1 MSLPRE
7 WSFQDS
13 CRASR
18 LLEDVD
24 LDVVAM
30 AASSQEMVVTGS
42 SAIIDENMNNQPATQ
57 LGSLLS
63 IHSAPVFDL
72 SGSVAVGAPSPIQ
85 PGSLA
90 VQVTATSTP
99 IVPPHLQSPEGT
111 LLEDEDTDNLLT
123 ISSLTARPLIAK
135 SRELRSVKCIAPKGK
150 KSRQKN
156 ETRKPRNTTY
166 VPLDGGYGWV
176 VVFGAFFVQ
185 FWVTGLVKS
194 YGVLYVEVMETF
206 KDSSASVASWIPA
219 ILTCLCLALAPIT
232 SMLCQKYS
240 CRTVVF
246 VGGLFCALGLITSYF
261 ATRLIHLFFTFGV
274 LTGLLN
280 FNYVFS
286 FIDQTTLHLTL
297 SRKKN
302 FIGIGGGLSTT
313 PGIILVSQYFDKH
326 RALAN
331 GICVSGTAAGSFMF
345 PLLIELLVK
354 DFGFHGTILLLGGC
368 MLHVCVSATL
378 YRPLD
383 ENYAPEEHILVEK
396 IEKEVKEQD
405 QDKSTQQKLELLFAN
420 DPTARHNM
428 LNELFHQNSNIVAV
442 ELTDSDEEKDVMGE
456 GLPMK
461 SISKIRSS
469 SILHSVEDLSTDSTC
484 VYKAA
489 RSSLRSLRSSVTAMG
504 PTEQQQPPSSPPS
517 RMPSLTPTAASTESK
532 ITFMQ
537 RVTRYIDLSLL
548 KNPQFI
554 MMCISVSLMSTG
566 SPYMLY
572 YLPAYVHA
580 AGYTKSEAG
589 YLVAISAA
597 LDLCGRLGLGWLS
610 DLKLFDRRK
619 GYIGSVVGAGVAV
632 LAIPMAHSFYVL
644 ACSVGMY
651 GLCLGCWFLLV
662 PVLLAD
668 QYGTDKISS
677 SYGLVR
683 MFQSFGAISIPPLA
697 GYLRDVTGSYTVCFL
712 CMGTCMVIGGL
723 PLLLVFN
730 ENQTDPTTATKLPV
744 NTENNNRQGDT
755 TVKE

>member
-7 WSFQDS
+7 WSLQDS
-13 CRASR
+13 VERDA
-18 LLEDVD
+18 
-24 LDVVAM
+24 VAC
-30 AASSQEMVVTGS
+30 ATASQEMVGTTV
-42 SAIIDENMNNQPATQ
+42 IDENMNQQNQ

-72 SGSVAVGAPSPIQ
+72 STGVPSPKR
-85 PGSLA
+85 PASLA
-90 VQVTATSTP
+90 VQATATSTP
-99 IVPPHLQSPEGT
+99 VVPPHLQSPET
-111 LLEDEDTDNLLT
+111 IEDEDNDNLLT

-135 SRELRSVKCIAPKGK
+135 SHELRSSITSSTKKKKPKCETK
-150 KSRQKN
+150 KSRNIK
-156 ETRKPRNTTY
+156 Y

-176 VVFGAFFVQ
+176 IVCGAFFVQ
-185 FWVTGLVKS
+185 FWVTGLMKS

-206 KDSSASVASWIPA
+206 KDATASVASWIPA
-219 ILTCLCLALAPIT
+219 ILSCLCLALAPVT

-240 CRTVVF
+240 CRAVVF
-246 VGGLFCALGLITSYF
+246 IGGLFCALGLTISYF
-261 ATRLIHLFFTFGV
+261 ATKLIHLFFTFGV
-274 LTGLLN
+274 LTG
-280 FNYVFS
+280 
-286 FIDQTTLHLTL
+286 
-297 SRKKN
+297 
-302 FIGIGGGLSTT
+302 IGSGLSTT

-331 GICVSGTAAGSFMF
+331 GICVSGTAAGSFVF
-345 PLLIELLVK
+345 PLLIKVLV
-354 DFGFHGTILLLGGC
+354 DNFGFHGTILLLGGC

-378 YRPLD
+378 YRPL
-383 ENYAPEEHILVEK
+383 ENNYAPEDTEIPEKAEKVESTA
-396 IEKEVKEQD
+396 KELETAK
-405 QDKSTQQKLELLFAN
+405 QQKLDLIFAN
-420 DPTARHNM
+420 DSTTKHNL
-428 LNELFHQNSNIVAV
+428 LNELFHQNGVVAV
-442 ELTDSDEEKDVMGE
+442 ELTDSDEEKDVVGE
-456 GLPMK
+456 CLRMK
-461 SISKIRSS
+461 PISKIRSS

-484 VYKAA
+484 VYKA
-489 RSSLRSLRSSVTAMG
+489 RSSLKSLKSSVTAVC
-504 PTEQQQPPSSPPS
+504 PVPQN
-517 RMPSLTPTAASTESK
+517 ESQLPK
-532 ITFMQ
+532 EKKTVMQ
-537 RVTRYIDLSLL
+537 RIAQYIDLSLL
-548 KNPQFI
+548 KNPQFM
-554 MMCISVSLMSTG
+554 MMCLSVSLMSTG

-677 SYGLVR
+677 TYGLVR
-683 MFQSFGAISIPPLA
+683 MFQSVGAISIPPLA
-697 GYLRDVTGSYTVCFL
+697 GYLRDVTGSYSVCFL
-712 CMGTCMVIGGL
+712 CMGTCMVMGGL

-730 ENQTDPTTATKLPV
+730 EASESSKITV
-744 NTENNNRQGDT
+744 NNENSNCQGE
-755 TVKE
+755 VVAKE

>member
-7 WSFQDS
+7 WSLQDS
-13 CRASR
+13 VERDA
-18 LLEDVD
+18 
-24 LDVVAM
+24 VAC
-30 AASSQEMVVTGS
+30 ATASQEMVGTTV
-42 SAIIDENMNNQPATQ
+42 IDENMNQQNQ

-72 SGSVAVGAPSPIQ
+72 STGVPSPKR
-85 PGSLA
+85 PASLA
-90 VQVTATSTP
+90 VQATATSTP
-99 IVPPHLQSPEGT
+99 IVPPHLQSPET
-111 LLEDEDTDNLLT
+111 IEDEDNDNLLT

-135 SRELRSVKCIAPKGK
+135 SRELRSTKSSCTKKNKVK
-150 KSRQKN
+150 KN
-156 ETRKPRNTTY
+156 ETKKLRNITY

-176 VVFGAFFVQ
+176 IVFGAFFVQ
-185 FWVTGLVKS
+185 FWVTGLMKS

-206 KDSSASVASWIPA
+206 KDSTASVASWIPA
-219 ILTCLCLALAPIT
+219 ILSCLCLALAPVT

-240 CRTVVF
+240 CRAVVF
-246 VGGLFCALGLITSYF
+246 VGGLFCALGLTISYF
-261 ATRLIHLFFTFGV
+261 ATSLIHLFFTFGV
-274 LTGLLN
+274 LT
-280 FNYVFS
+280 
-286 FIDQTTLHLTL
+286 
-297 SRKKN
+297 
-302 FIGIGGGLSTT
+302 GIGGGLSTT

-331 GICVSGTAAGSFMF
+331 GICVSGTAAGSFVF
-345 PLLIELLVK
+345 PLLIKVLVEN
-354 DFGFHGTILLLGGC
+354 FGFHGTILLLGGC

-378 YRPLD
+378 YRPL
-383 ENYAPEEHILVEK
+383 ENNYTPEETAMPEKVEK
-396 IEKEVKEQD
+396 VKNTTKELETAK
-405 QDKSTQQKLELLFAN
+405 QQKLDLIFAN
-420 DPTARHNM
+420 DSTTKHNL
-428 LNELFHQNSNIVAV
+428 LNELFHQNSVVAI

-456 GLPMK
+456 GLRMK
-461 SISKIRSS
+461 PISKIRSS

-484 VYKAA
+484 VYKA
-489 RSSLRSLRSSVTAMG
+489 RSSLRSLRSSVTAVC
-504 PTEQQQPPSSPPS
+504 PVPQNEPQVPEEKKTV
-517 RMPSLTPTAASTESK
+517 
-532 ITFMQ
+532 MQ
-537 RVTRYIDLSLL
+537 RIAQYIDLSLL

-554 MMCISVSLMSTG
+554 MMCFSVSLMSTG

-677 SYGLVR
+677 TYGLVR
-683 MFQSFGAISIPPLA
+683 MFQSVGAISIPPLA
-697 GYLRDVTGSYTVCFL
+697 GYLRDVTGSYSVCFL
-712 CMGTCMVIGGL
+712 CMGTCMVMGGL

-730 ENQTDPTTATKLPV
+730 EVSESSKMTV
-744 NTENNNRQGDT
+744 NNENSNCQREAIA
-755 TVKE
+755 KE

>member
-7 WSFQDS
+7 WCLQDS
-13 CRASR
+13 VERDA
-18 LLEDVD
+18 
-24 LDVVAM
+24 VAPTT
-30 AASSQEMVVTGS
+30 ASQEMVGTTV
-42 SAIIDENMNNQPATQ
+42 IDENMNQQNQ

-72 SGSVAVGAPSPIQ
+72 STGVPSPKR
-85 PGSLA
+85 PASLA
-90 VQVTATSTP
+90 VQATATSTP
-99 IVPPHLQSPEGT
+99 VVPPHLQSPET
-111 LLEDEDTDNLLT
+111 IEDEDNDNLLT

-135 SRELRSVKCIAPKGK
+135 SRELRSSKNSSTKKKKPKKSETKK
-150 KSRQKN
+150 KSRN
-156 ETRKPRNTTY
+156 ITY
-166 VPLDGGYGWV
+166 VPLDGGYGWII
-176 VVFGAFFVQ
+176 VFGAVFVQ
-185 FWVTGLVKS
+185 FWVTGLMKS

-219 ILTCLCLALAPIT
+219 ILSCLCLALAPVT

-240 CRTVVF
+240 CRAVVF
-246 VGGLFCALGLITSYF
+246 VGGLFCALGLTISYF
-261 ATRLIHLFFTFGV
+261 ATSLIHLFFTFGV
-274 LTGLLN
+274 LT
-280 FNYVFS
+280 
-286 FIDQTTLHLTL
+286 
-297 SRKKN
+297 
-302 FIGIGGGLSTT
+302 GIGGGLSTT

-331 GICVSGTAAGSFMF
+331 GICVSGTAAGSFVF
-345 PLLIELLVK
+345 PLLIKILV
-354 DFGFHGTILLLGGC
+354 DNFGFHGTILLLGGC

-378 YRPLD
+378 YRPL
-383 ENYAPEEHILVEK
+383 ENNYAPEDLK
-396 IEKEVKEQD
+396 IPEKEEKVEYTKELESA
-405 QDKSTQQKLELLFAN
+405 KQQKLDLIFAN
-420 DPTARHNM
+420 DSTAKHNL
-428 LNELFHQNSNIVAV
+428 LNELFHQNSVVTV

-456 GLPMK
+456 GLQMK
-461 SISKIRSS
+461 PISKIRSS

-484 VYKAA
+484 VYKA
-489 RSSLRSLRSSVTAMG
+489 RSSLRSLKSS
-504 PTEQQQPPSSPPS
+504 
-517 RMPSLTPTAASTESK
+517 
-532 ITFMQ
+532 ITVVYPERTSIPQNEAQLPEEKKTLMQ
-537 RVTRYIDLSLL
+537 RITQYIDLSLL

-554 MMCISVSLMSTG
+554 MMCFSVSLMSTG

-677 SYGLVR
+677 TYGLVR
-683 MFQSFGAISIPPLA
+683 MFQSVGAISIPPLA
-697 GYLRDVTGSYTVCFL
+697 GYLRDVTGSYSVCFL
-712 CMGTCMVIGGL
+712 CMGTCMVMGGL
-723 PLLLVFN
+723 PLLLIFN
-730 ENQTDPTTATKLPV
+730 EVSNSSKMTV
-744 NTENNNRQGDT
+744 NNVKNSNCQGEAIA
-755 TVKE
+755 KK

>member
-274 LTGLLN
+274 LT
-280 FNYVFS
+280 
-286 FIDQTTLHLTL
+286 
-297 SRKKN
+297 
-302 FIGIGGGLSTT
+302 GIGGGLSTT

>member
-7 WSFQDS
+7 WSFQDA
-13 CRASR
+13 CRASG
-18 LLEDVD
+18 LLADTDVG
-24 LDVVAM
+24 VVAT
-30 AASSQEMVVTGS
+30 AASSQEMVVTNS
-42 SAIIDENMNNQPATQ
+42 NAIIDENMNNQPATQ
-57 LGSLLS
+57 LGSLFS

-72 SGSVAVGAPSPIQ
+72 SAAGAPSPNQ
-85 PGSLA
+85 QGSLA
-90 VQVTATSTP
+90 VQATATSTP

-111 LLEDEDTDNLLT
+111 FLEDEDNDNLLT

-135 SRELRSVKCIAPKGK
+135 SRELRSVKCKVPKGR
-150 KSRQKN
+150 KSRRN

-185 FWVTGLVKS
+185 FWVAGLVKS

-206 KDSSASVASWIPA
+206 KDSSAAVASWIPA
-219 ILTCLCLALAPIT
+219 ILTCLCLALAPVT

-246 VGGLFCALGLITSYF
+246 VGGLFCALGLTTSYF

-274 LTGLLN
+274 LT
-280 FNYVFS
+280 
-286 FIDQTTLHLTL
+286 
-297 SRKKN
+297 
-302 FIGIGGGLSTT
+302 GIGGGLSTT

-345 PLLIELLVK
+345 PLLIEFLVK

-383 ENYAPEEHILVEK
+383 ENYAPEENILVEK
-396 IEKEVKEQD
+396 FEKEVKEQD

-428 LNELFHQNSNIVAV
+428 LNELFHQNSVVAV

-456 GLPMK
+456 GLRMK
-461 SISKIRSS
+461 PIAKIRSS

-489 RSSLRSLRSSVTAMG
+489 RTSLRSLRSSVTAMAV
-504 PTEQQQPPSSPPS
+504 PEQQQPPPSPPRS
-517 RMPSLTPTAASTESK
+517 RMTSLTLSASTESK

-537 RVTRYIDLSLL
+537 RLTRYLDLSLL

-589 YLVAISAA
+589 YLVAISAV

>member
-7 WSFQDS
+7 WSLQDS
-13 CRASR
+13 IERDA
-18 LLEDVD
+18 
-24 LDVVAM
+24 VAC
-30 AASSQEMVVTGS
+30 ATASQEMVGTTV
-42 SAIIDENMNNQPATQ
+42 IDENMNQQNQ

-72 SGSVAVGAPSPIQ
+72 SNGMPSPKR
-85 PGSLA
+85 PASLA
-90 VQVTATSTP
+90 VQATATSTP
-99 IVPPHLQSPEGT
+99 IVPPHLQSPET
-111 LLEDEDTDNLLT
+111 IEDEDNDNLLT

-135 SRELRSVKCIAPKGK
+135 SRELRSTKSSASKKKKPK
-150 KSRQKN
+150 RN
-156 ETRKPRNTTY
+156 ETKKPRNITY
-166 VPLDGGYGWV
+166 VPLDGGYGWIIV
-176 VVFGAFFVQ
+176 CGAFFVQ
-185 FWVTGLVKS
+185 FWVAGLVKS

-219 ILTCLCLALAPIT
+219 ILSCLCLALAPVT

-240 CRTVVF
+240 CRAVVF
-246 VGGLFCALGLITSYF
+246 VGGLFCALGLTLSYF
-261 ATRLIHLFFTFGV
+261 ATRLIHLFFTFGI
-274 LTGLLN
+274 LT
-280 FNYVFS
+280 
-286 FIDQTTLHLTL
+286 
-297 SRKKN
+297 
-302 FIGIGGGLSTT
+302 GIGGGLSTT

-331 GICVSGTAAGSFMF
+331 GICVSGTAAGSFVF
-345 PLLIELLVK
+345 PLLIETLVK
-354 DFGFHGTILLLGGC
+354 NFGFHGTILLLGGC

-378 YRPLD
+378 YRPL
-383 ENYAPEEHILVEK
+383 ENNYAPEDVVTADKLDKVEPTA
-396 IEKEVKEQD
+396 KELETAK
-405 QDKSTQQKLELLFAN
+405 QQKLDVIFA
-420 DPTARHNM
+420 DSTTKHNL
-428 LNELFHQNSNIVAV
+428 LNELFHQNNVVAV

-456 GLPMK
+456 ALRLKPM
-461 SISKIRSS
+461 SKIRSS

-484 VYKAA
+484 VYKA
-489 RSSLRSLRSSVTAMG
+489 RSSLRSLRSSVTAVC
-504 PTEQQQPPSSPPS
+504 PVPQNEPQVPEEKKTV
-517 RMPSLTPTAASTESK
+517 
-532 ITFMQ
+532 MQ
-537 RVTRYIDLSLL
+537 RIARYIDLSLL

-554 MMCISVSLMSTG
+554 MMCFSVSLMSTG

-610 DLKLFDRRK
+610 DLQLFDRRK

-677 SYGLVR
+677 TYGLVR
-683 MFQSFGAISIPPLA
+683 MFQSVGAISIPPLA
-697 GYLRDVTGSYTVCFL
+697 GYLRDVTGSYNVCFL
-712 CMGTCMVIGGL
+712 CMGTCMVMGGL

-730 ENQTDPTTATKLPV
+730 EVTKSSKMTV
-744 NTENNNRQGDT
+744 NAENSNCQGET

>member
-7 WSFQDS
+7 WSLQDS
-13 CRASR
+13 VERDA
-18 LLEDVD
+18 
-24 LDVVAM
+24 VAC
-30 AASSQEMVVTGS
+30 ATASQEMVGTTV
-42 SAIIDENMNNQPATQ
+42 IDENMNQQNQ

-72 SGSVAVGAPSPIQ
+72 STGVPSPKR
-85 PGSLA
+85 PASLA
-90 VQVTATSTP
+90 VQATATSTP
-99 IVPPHLQSPEGT
+99 IVPPHLQSPET
-111 LLEDEDTDNLLT
+111 IEDEDNDNLLT

-135 SRELRSVKCIAPKGK
+135 SHELRSSITSSTKKKKPKCETK
-150 KSRQKN
+150 KSRNIK
-156 ETRKPRNTTY
+156 Y

-176 VVFGAFFVQ
+176 IVCGAFFVQ
-185 FWVTGLVKS
+185 FWVTGLMKS

-206 KDSSASVASWIPA
+206 KDSTASVASWIPA
-219 ILTCLCLALAPIT
+219 ILSCLCLALAPVT

-240 CRTVVF
+240 CRAVVF
-246 VGGLFCALGLITSYF
+246 IGGLFCALGLTISYF
-261 ATRLIHLFFTFGV
+261 ATKLIHLFFTFGV
-274 LTGLLN
+274 LTG
-280 FNYVFS
+280 
-286 FIDQTTLHLTL
+286 
-297 SRKKN
+297 
-302 FIGIGGGLSTT
+302 IGSGLSTT

-331 GICVSGTAAGSFMF
+331 GICVSGTAAGSFVF
-345 PLLIELLVK
+345 PLLIKVLV
-354 DFGFHGTILLLGGC
+354 DNFGFHGTILLLGGC

-378 YRPLD
+378 YRPL
-383 ENYAPEEHILVEK
+383 ENNYAPEDTEMPEKAEKVESTA
-396 IEKEVKEQD
+396 KELETAK
-405 QDKSTQQKLELLFAN
+405 QQKLDLIFAN
-420 DPTARHNM
+420 DSTTKHNL
-428 LNELFHQNSNIVAV
+428 LNELFHQNGVVAV
-442 ELTDSDEEKDVMGE
+442 ELTDSDEEKDVVGE
-456 GLPMK
+456 CLQMK
-461 SISKIRSS
+461 PISKIRSS

-484 VYKAA
+484 VYKA
-489 RSSLRSLRSSVTAMG
+489 RSSLKSLKSSVTAVY
-504 PTEQQQPPSSPPS
+504 PVPQN
-517 RMPSLTPTAASTESK
+517 ESQLPK
-532 ITFMQ
+532 EKKTVMQ
-537 RVTRYIDLSLL
+537 RIAQYIDLSLL
-548 KNPQFI
+548 KNPQFM
-554 MMCISVSLMSTG
+554 MMCLSVSLMSTG

-677 SYGLVR
+677 TYGLVR
-683 MFQSFGAISIPPLA
+683 MFQSVGAISIPPLA
-697 GYLRDVTGSYTVCFL
+697 GYLRDVTGSYSVCFL
-712 CMGTCMVIGGL
+712 CMGTCMVMGGL

-730 ENQTDPTTATKLPV
+730 EVSESSKMTV
-744 NTENNNRQGDT
+744 NNENSNCQGE
-755 TVKE
+755 VVAKE

>member
-7 WSFQDS
+7 WSFQDA

-18 LLEDVD
+18 LLENTD
-24 LDVVAM
+24 LGVVAT
-30 AASSQEMVVTGS
+30 AASSQEMVVTGT

-57 LGSLLS
+57 LGSLFS

-72 SGSVAVGAPSPIQ
+72 SGGVAVGAPSPNQ

-111 LLEDEDTDNLLT
+111 LLEDEDNDNLLT

-135 SRELRSVKCIAPKGK
+135 SRELRSVKCIAPKSK
-150 KSRQKN
+150 KSRQRN

-246 VGGLFCALGLITSYF
+246 VGGLFCALGLTTSYF

-274 LTGLLN
+274 LT
-280 FNYVFS
+280 
-286 FIDQTTLHLTL
+286 
-297 SRKKN
+297 
-302 FIGIGGGLSTT
+302 GIGGGLSTT

-383 ENYAPEEHILVEK
+383 ENYAPEEHILAEK
-396 IEKEVKEQD
+396 LEKEQD

-428 LNELFHQNSNIVAV
+428 LNELFHQNSNVVAI

-461 SISKIRSS
+461 SIAKIRSS

-489 RSSLRSLRSSVTAMG
+489 RSSQRSLKSSVTAMG
-504 PTEQQQPPSSPPS
+504 PAEQQQPPPSPPS
-517 RMPSLTPTAASTESK
+517 RMPSLTPTASTETK

-537 RVTRYIDLSLL
+537 RVTRYLDLSLL

-744 NTENNNRQGDT
+744 NAENNNRQRDT